1 MDEQKYLEVYGCTRA
16 DLVEMLDDSCCAW
29 EMLAMGIMSDA
40 QLMMAMDDTETAR
53 QFINK
58 AKWVIQQMMKAKMA
72 A

>member
-1 MDEQKYLEVYGCTRA
+1 MENEIKMFGCTKS
-16 DLVEMLDDSCCAW
+16 DLIEMLEDSIGSY

-40 QLMMAMDDTETAR
+40 QHVMAHGDTETAR

-58 AKWVIQQMMKAKMA
+58 AKWVLQQTMKAKMA